1 MQEVGFITSIQ
12 LKCGPPES
20 FGQSDRTLLQSEDVG
35 SLLAMAVELGF
46 GAHGGS
52 AIAA

>member
-1 MQEVGFITSIQ
+1 MRVGVGFITPIQ
-12 LKCGPPES
+12 LKCGPPAR
-20 FGQSDRTLLQSEDVG
+20 FGQSERTLQREEEGRS
-35 SLLAMAVELGF
+35 LAMAVELGF

>member
-1 MQEVGFITSIQ
+1 MTPIQ
-12 LKCGPPES
+12 LKCGPAERL
-20 FGQSDRTLLQSEDVG
+20 GQSDRTLQREDEG
-35 SLLAMAVELGF
+35 RALAMAVELGF